1 MKILGRLSLGAAAL
15 TALLG
20 APAGPAHAHEKWF
33 VGEPVGGL
41 RWDLLFRP
49 LPLALVGAVLL
60 VTLLG
65 GTLWRA
71 RGQGFLPGPEAFGA
85 TDGRR
90 SLLYGL
96 VPLILGIH
104 VAVPLLVNGV
114 QGTLFS
120 PDNEMPGV
128 WANFLG
134 LAEAGIALA
143 LFYGGLTRV
152 AAAALGLL
160 WFSGIFLVGLEPML
174 ENVLYLGFA
183 AFFLLAGRGPLSVDR
198 LLFLRLE
205 PKAEL
210 SRYAVPAVRV
220 GVGLS
225 LAFVAF
231 TEKFANIPLGL
242 AFLGEY
248 PLNFTGALGVPLT
261 DEAFVLCAG
270 AVELLVGLWIAL
282 GIFVREV
289 VVVAWFPTNL
299 TLTLFAW
306 EELIGHL
313 PIYGVMAVLLV
324 WGAGPKNLSLW
335 TEGLRER
342 LLPLTSSVER
352 SER

>member
-1 MKILGRLSLGAAAL
+1 MKILGQLSLGAAAL
-15 TALLG
+15 VALLG

-33 VGEPVGGL
+33 VGEAVGGL

-49 LPLALVGAVLL
+49 LPLVLIGAVLL

-65 GTLWRA
+65 GVLWRA
-71 RGQGFLPGPEAFGA
+71 RGRGFLPGPGAFGA
-85 TDGRR
+85 TDERR

-152 AAAALGLL
+152 AAAVLGLL

-174 ENVLYLGFA
+174 DNVLYLGFA

-198 LLFLRLE
+198 LLFPRLE
-205 PKAEL
+205 PRVEL

-231 TEKFANIPLGL
+231 TEKFANLPLGL
-242 AFLGEY
+242 AFLEEY
-248 PLNFTGALGVPLT
+248 PLNFTGALGIPLT
-261 DEAFVLCAG
+261 DEVFVLCAG
-270 AVELLVGLWIAL
+270 TVELVVGLWIAL

-289 VVVAWFPTNL
+289 VVIAWFPTNL

-324 WGAGPKNLSLW
+324 WGVGAKNLSLW
-335 TEGLRER
+335 AEGLRER

-352 SER
+352 SEG

>member
-1 MKILGRLSLGAAAL
+1 
-15 TALLG
+15 
-20 APAGPAHAHEKWF
+20 
-33 VGEPVGGL
+33 
-41 RWDLLFRP
+41 
-49 LPLALVGAVLL
+49 
-60 VTLLG
+60 
-65 GTLWRA
+65 
-71 RGQGFLPGPEAFGA
+71 LPGPEAFGA
-85 TDGRR
+85 TDERR

-120 PDNEMPGV
+120 PDNEMPGA

-160 WFSGIFLVGLEPML
+160 WFSGIYLVGLEPML
-174 ENVLYLGFA
+174 ENVLCLGFA
-183 AFFLLAGRGPLSVDR
+183 AFFLLAGRGPLSIDR
-198 LLFLRLE
+198 LLFPRLE
-205 PKAEL
+205 PRAEL

-242 AFLGEY
+242 SFLVEY

-324 WGAGPKNLSLW
+324 WGAGQKNLPLW

-342 LLPLTSSVER
+342 LLPLTSSAER
-352 SER
+352 SEG